1 MASFSEFTAI
11 ISTSAQS
18 TDAITWAGTAFAI
31 VYVILAMRLSRWCWI
46 AGTISSLLFVFIYIK
61 ANLYYEAVLNLVY
74 AALGVY
80 GWISWRN
87 RTNEDDAKIH
97 SVSFRALASGI
108 IASTAAGI
116 ILGSA
121 AHHLLKVEFAYADA
135 LLSTFSIFATVLT
148 ARKILE
154 NWIFWILIDALSSY
168 VYFLKGPS
176 MYLVGLLFIFYTFMA
191 LSGYISWKKKL
202 KV

>member
-1 MASFSEFTAI
+1 MVSFSEFTAI

-61 ANLYYEAVLNLVY
+61 AILYYEAVLNLVY

-121 AHHLLKVEFAYADA
+121 AHHFLKVEFAYADA

>member
-121 AHHLLKVEFAYADA
+121 AHYFLKVEFAYADA